1 MRRRLFVHLEYPTPD
16 GVKVRGHTYTVDA
29 GITQEGLD
37 SVVKDF
43 TTEQAEADGFPPASA
58 VVYTRLSARF

>member
-29 GITQEGLD
+29 DITQGEID
-37 SVVKDF
+37 SIVKDF
-43 TTEQAEADGFPPASA
+43 TTGQAEADGFPQASA